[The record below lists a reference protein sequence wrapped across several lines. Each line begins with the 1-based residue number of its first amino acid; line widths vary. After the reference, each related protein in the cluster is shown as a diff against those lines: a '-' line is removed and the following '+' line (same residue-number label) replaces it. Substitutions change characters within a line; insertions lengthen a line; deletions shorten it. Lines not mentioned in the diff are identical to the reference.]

1 MLKPNDLI
9 SVKVKRSVH
18 QEGLKNIYVS
28 NSGPAENKNY
38 IGKNT
43 GIKLLLLLS
52 YHHILPPVYRNLP
65 VVISHSIL
73 DFVISNN
80 N

>member
-28 NSGPAENKNY
+28 NSGPANKN
-38 IGKNT
+38 
-43 GIKLLLLLS
+43 
-52 YHHILPPVYRNLP
+52 
-65 VVISHSIL
+65 
-73 DFVISNN
+73 
-80 N
+80 